1 MKLRPMKNKKGIT
14 PVIAIVLLLMM
25 TVAASG
31 AAFFWFIRLQSEAQ
45 GGTEAY
51 QQQLTERVSAKVDV
65 VTTKYVGSTLNIYL
79 INHGNTAVP
88 IDSSTN
94 TPTTSWIL
102 YDSESDVVCSADWE
116 GAPSDCASGCN
127 NALEIGEI
135 QQVALTLSGD
145 CALNSYDNNT
155 LMSFTIDF
163 SGITG
168 TGGKFLL

>member
-1 MKLRPMKNKKGIT
+1 MKLRPINNKKGIT

-25 TVAASG
+25 TVAAAG

-51 QQQLTERVSAKVDV
+51 QQQLSERVSAKVDI
-65 VTTKYVGSTLNIYL
+65 VTAKYVGSTLNIYL

-94 TPTTSWIL
+94 SPTTSWIL
-102 YDSESDVVCSADWE
+102 YDSENDIVCSDNWE
-116 GAPSDCASGCN
+116 GAPSNCASGCN
-127 NALEIGEI
+127 DVLDIGEI
-135 QQVALTLSGD
+135 RAVALTLSGD
-145 CALNSYDNNT
+145 CSLSSYDNNT

-168 TGGKFLL
+168 TGGKFLM